1 MHRRVVL
8 GEVGEGG
15 HVGDRFELGRVVR
28 LARDIFLRLMMEV
41 VLLLL
46 VGFQRLRHGGRRRVV
61 VRVGFV
67 VTLGFVPFRGSC
79 SRVVRFSC
87 VVLFF
92 FILLFWFIF
101 LHFRLILLLFL
112 VVSSLASVLLLGTAS
127 AKTTFRTA
135 ATTRH

>member
-1 MHRRVVL
+1 MRVRHIGFNRPLSHIPVGNLGVMHRRVVL

-79 SRVVRFSC
+79 SRVVR
-87 VVLFF
+87 
-92 FILLFWFIF
+92 
-101 LHFRLILLLFL
+101 
-112 VVSSLASVLLLGTAS
+112 
-127 AKTTFRTA
+127 
-135 ATTRH
+135 